1 MLSRLPRAE
10 VSRCFSTLSHISNP
24 SLAGAH
30 LRAQVR
36 GDGATA
42 GVDEGDDADA
52 VGDDAME
59 E

>member
-1 MLSRLPRAE
+1 M
-10 VSRCFSTLSHISNP
+10 SRCFSTLSHISNP